1 MDAHPRCPGEFH
13 RRRVDRADA
22 ALRAEPEVAAALAA
36 RGITDL
42 DLVFMDTWT
51 YGEALIP
58 DKYQGRRI
66 GWSDT
71 WVRSAP
77 GKNPYAGPVNGFHCV
92 IDLNT
97 MELLEI
103 EDTFTVDKPE
113 IMGEYVPR
121 FVPDRIREASTRE
134 ELKPLE
140 ITQSQGPS
148 FTLTGNRLD
157 WQNWSL
163 RVGFNH
169 REGAIFTLDQL
180 RRQRHP
186 ALHRAP
192 ALVRRDDGALPRP
205 LRIKPILG

>member
-1 MDAHPRCPGEFH
+1 
-13 RRRVDRADA
+13 
-22 ALRAEPEVAAALAA
+22 
-36 RGITDL
+36 
-42 DLVFMDTWT
+42 MDTWT

-77 GKNPYAGPVNGFHCV
+77 ARTRYAGPVNGFHCV

-148 FTLTGNRLD
+148 FTLTGNRLAE
-157 WQNWSL
+157 L
-163 RVGFNH
+163 VVARGFNH
-169 REGAIFTLDQL
+169 REA
-180 RRQRHP
+180 
-186 ALHRAP
+186 
-192 ALVRRDDGALPRP
+192 
-205 LRIKPILG
+205 